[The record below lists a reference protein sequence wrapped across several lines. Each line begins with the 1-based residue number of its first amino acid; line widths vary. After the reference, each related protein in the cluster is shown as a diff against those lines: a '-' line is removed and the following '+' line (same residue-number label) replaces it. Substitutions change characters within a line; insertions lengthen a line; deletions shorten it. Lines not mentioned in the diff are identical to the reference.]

1 MKKLYALA
9 FAALFTIACGGG
21 DSVTGSSPIPD
32 SGGGF
37 TATSVQPTPSPSP
50 SPATPSSTPE
60 GDRPYVTFKEPL
72 GEGEFC
78 NTMTHPLTLTVE
90 YWNANNF
97 SDQKLLEKRTFSAA
111 PKICIPL
118 PPAADVVKLDCGE
131 KVYLQIDAATT
142 EHLGHVFV
150 TLVGPEEKETVEVAV
165 TYSEWSACSS
175 PAGADLKE
183 GCFKT
188 RTKTTTTTKTYVCKQ
203 PVVEV
208 VTVEEK
214 ESCTCACVETWVELK
229 PEVTKGEWGACT
241 TTNEGCF
248 QSREVTT
255 IIKEQNS
262 CTQEIRQKS
271 KVVTTEKQ
279 ECTCP
284 CVEEWKELKPEITY
298 GEWSECSKPSDRD
311 IFEGCSPEKCYQTRV
326 KTTVIKEQNSC
337 TEVVREKSRK
347 EEKEQKECPCQVE
360 KTCANTPASS
370 TASNPFELDNAGDA
384 TELEWVNENVQV
396 GPWKQIAK
404 PDYNDVCEYA
414 GYDAKVVLVKSSTK
428 WAYLLNVKK
437 WDRIC
442 STIRNKHGQL
452 QDISHITYYNCK

>member
-1 MKKLYALA
+1 MKKLFALL
-9 FAALFTIACGGG
+9 FAATLSIACGGS
-21 DSVTGSSPIPD
+21 DSLTGSSGLPQD
-32 SGGGF
+32 SGTP
-37 TATSVQPTPSPSP
+37 TASAVAPAPSP
-50 SPATPSSTPE
+50 SPATPSSTPV

-78 NTMTHPLTLTVE
+78 NTATHQLTLTVE

-97 SDQKLLEKRTFSAA
+97 QKQELLETRLYTAQAKT
-111 PKICIPL
+111 CVPL
-118 PPAADVVKLDCGE
+118 PPAKDVVKLSCGE
-131 KVYLQIDAATT
+131 KVYLQVDAATT

-150 TLVGPEEKETVEVAV
+150 TVEGPEEKETVEVAV
-165 TYSEWSACSS
+165 TYTEWSACSA

-188 RTKTTTTTKTYVCKQ
+188 RTKITTTTKTYVCKE

-208 VTVEEK
+208 VKVEEK

-241 TTNEGCF
+241 TGSEGCF

-271 KVVTTEKQ
+271 KVVTEEKQ

-298 GEWSECSKPSDRD
+298 GAWGECKADTSSNTVSSECSRSRTKL
-311 IFEGCSPEKCYQTRV
+311 V
-326 KTTVIKEQNSC
+326 VVKEQNSC
-337 TEVVREKSRK
+337 TQEIRVKSQVETK
-347 EEKEQKECPCQVE
+347 ESEPCTCPCEVGEFWNQSFETNKNWIKGNVHVRGDGAWSL
-360 KTCANTPASS
+360 KLFAASS
-370 TASNPFELDNAGDA
+370 TYEYPD
-384 TELEWVNENVQV
+384 Q
-396 GPWKQIAK
+396 
-404 PDYNDVCEYA
+404 PDYTKDVDSKTITCKGQGELKVEYNWKDHSSRYWWIA
-414 GYDAKVVLVKSSTK
+414 LYKGNTRVWLSTK
-428 WAYLLNVKK
+428 IDKSAQH
-437 WDRIC
+437 DEF
-442 STIRNKHGQL
+442 QL
-452 QDISHITYYNCK
+452 VQ